1 MRAGVD
7 PVPLAQIALNAL
19 ASGAI
24 AGIAYKAR
32 VLDLVGTILAFLIC
46 FISATMGHWSWLL
59 LLLIFVGGSFLAT
72 RFGFHYKLQL
82 GVEES
87 EEGTRGGSNV
97 LSNGTVPALVALA
110 YGAKLLGDEQAQVA
124 FTTALAVAA
133 ADTLASE
140 IGVLAPAPVLI
151 TSPGTRVVPGTDG
164 GISAIGSL
172 AAALSALSMS
182 MISLAVFVLV
192 GWPVNIALYHNG
204 NFNFLLLL
212 LPAALGFAGCQ
223 LDSVLGA
230 TAEKRG
236 WLGNGGVNF
245 VAISVSVAISLLLLE
260 FLQN

>member
-1 MRAGVD
+1 VRGGVD
-7 PVPLAQIALNAL
+7 LVPFQIVLIAL

-87 EEGTRGGSNV
+87 EEGTRGGTNV

-110 YGAKLLGDEQAQVA
+110 YGAGWLNDEQALVA

-133 ADTLASE
+133 ADTMASE

-151 TSPGTRVVPGTDG
+151 TSPGTRVVPGTD
-164 GISAIGSL
+164 
-172 AAALSALSMS
+172 
-182 MISLAVFVLV
+182 
-192 GWPVNIALYHNG
+192 WPEGFEWKQAG
-204 NFNFLLLL
+204 NFDFLLLL

-230 TAEKRG
+230 TAEKWG

-245 VAISVSVAISLLLLE
+245 VAIGISVAISLPLLE
-260 FLQN
+260 FLRN

>member
-1 MRAGVD
+1 MAEVRAGVEL
-7 PVPLAQIALNAL
+7 VPFQIVLIAL

-87 EEGTRGGSNV
+87 EEGTRGGSYE
-97 LSNGTVPALVALA
+97 LSNGTGPAL
-110 YGAKLLGDEQAQVA
+110 VA

-133 ADTLASE
+133 ADTFASE

-151 TSPGTRVVPGTDG
+151 TSPSTRVVPGTDG

-192 GWPVNIALYHNG
+192 AWPEGFEWKQAG
-204 NFNFLLLL
+204 NFDFLLLL

-245 VAISVSVAISLLLLE
+245 VAIGISVAISLPLLD
-260 FLQN
+260 FLRN